1 MHSPAA
7 PLFLALGLL
16 AVLGCGTDPIGG
28 VTATTDKTLYEVGQP
43 IDVEIVNTSDQAVN
57 YYACPERWDHKTSS
71 GYERIEELGVCL
83 AIVTSVPA
91 GGSVHVTYSFP
102 DGQPLGTWR
111 IPIPVSRTDASH
123 VGEIHTA
130 DFEVVVFEN

>member
-1 MHSPAA
+1 MHSPTA

-71 GYERIEELGVCL
+71 GYGRIEELGVCL

>member
-7 PLFLALGLL
+7 PLSLAFGLL